1 MDDSIVFGSNIEE
14 HDKNLEAVLERIEK
28 SGLKL
33 NREKCQFRK
42 EEVKYFGH
50 LINKEGVRPNPEKV
64 QAIRNLQTP
73 KSLTELRTVC
83 GMFNY
88 MTKFVQNLASLM
100 KPITDLL

>member
-28 SGLKL
+28 SGLKV

-73 KSLTELRTVC
+73 KSLTELRTVSVSVLEAKAI
-83 GMFNY
+83 G
-88 MTKFVQNLASLM
+88 TSLSSFSCSS
-100 KPITDLL
+100 T